1 MIINFSACGISQN
14 AHKLTRKLALMKKKK
29 KLKANEGHPVAVLG
43 KFSIPI

>member
-1 MIINFSACGISQN
+1 MVINFKAYEISRN
-14 AHKLTRKLALMKKKK
+14 AHKLTRKPALMKKK